1 LFAQHPGLQAFS
13 LGAFDRMH
21 AAAES
26 GMAATGSAI
35 ASKTEIAILFST
47 PLTPIAQGAPDV

>member
-21 AAAES
+21 EAAES
-26 GMAATGSAI
+26 GMAATGSEI
-35 ASKTEIAILFST
+35 ASKTEIAILFIT
-47 PLTPIAQGAPDV
+47 ALTWIA